1 MKEHVCALREGNEA
15 AFAYI
20 YNAFVGKVYNFT
32 TLYITDFVEIEDV
45 VQEVFIKLWEM
56 RSAIDENRSIEGL
69 LFIITRNLIF
79 NQSRKSFNEA
89 VFKETLLNTVYEPYY
104 TDNSVEVNDL
114 KKYIEQLIQRLPP
127 RQQEVFRMS
136 RNEGLSHKEIA
147 ERLSISEKGVERHIS
162 LAVKFLKKKNFSS

>member
-104 TDNSVEVNDL
+104 TDNSV
-114 KKYIEQLIQRLPP
+114 
-127 RQQEVFRMS
+127 
-136 RNEGLSHKEIA
+136 
-147 ERLSISEKGVERHIS
+147 
-162 LAVKFLKKKNFSS
+162 